1 MSIAAYMFPDELLI
15 DALQA
20 RQDDPAQPGEPLHTS
35 LELPQDDM
43 VDGDVPLRDRLA
55 ASQELTFDSIQGY
68 LNEIGRVA
76 LLSAAE
82 EVELAERL
90 ARGHAAERRLAEGE
104 PLIPQLRATLQAEVE
119 QGQAAHHHLTQANL
133 RLVVSIA
140 KKYVGRGLSLMDLIQ
155 EGNIGLMRAV
165 EKFDPTRGNRFSTY
179 ATWWIRQAVT
189 RALAEQSRTIRL
201 PVHMS
206 ESIGQLKRAVNRL
219 AQTLGRQPTREELA
233 LALGQ
238 PVEKITRVLEAL
250 RQPISLETPVGEDR
264 ENTLGEFI
272 EDKAQEAPAEVASQH
287 LLRHD
292 LLAVLD
298 ELTERE
304 RKILI
309 MRYGLQDGQHR
320 TLEEVGK
327 AIGMTRER
335 ARQIEA
341 EALRKLRAS
350 EVGRQLRDYLT

>member
-1 MSIAAYMFPDELLI
+1 MSIAEYMLTDELVI
-15 DALQA
+15 DELKA
-20 RQDDPAQPGEPLHTS
+20 RQGDHAEQGELLHNP
-35 LELPQDDM
+35 LELPQDEMADA
-43 VDGDVPLRDRLA
+43 DGLLGEQLA
-55 ASQELTFDSIQGY
+55 ANQEFALDSIQGY

-90 ARGHAAERRLAEGE
+90 ARGHAATLRLAESE
-104 PLIPQLRATLQAEVE
+104 LLPAQLRATLQAEVV
-119 QGQAAHHHLTQANL
+119 QGQAARHHLTQANL

-140 KKYVGRGLSLMDLIQ
+140 KKYIGHGLSLMDLIQ

-179 ATWWIRQAVT
+179 ATWWIRQAVS

-206 ESIGQLKRAVNRL
+206 DSIGQLKRAVNQL
-219 AQTLGRQPTREELA
+219 AQALGRQPTREELA

-238 PVEKITRVLEAL
+238 PIEKVTRVLEAL
-250 RQPISLETPVGEDR
+250 RQPISLESPVGEDR

-272 EDKAQEAPAEVASQH
+272 EDKAQETPIEMASQR
-287 LLRHD
+287 LLRQD
-292 LLAVLD
+292 LAAALD

-304 RKILI
+304 RKVLSL
-309 MRYGLQDGQHR
+309 RYGLADGQHR
-320 TLEEVGK
+320 TLEVVGK

-350 EVGRQLRDYLT
+350 EVGRHLRDYLT

>member
-1 MSIAAYMFPDELLI
+1 MTSPHVVPFRVSPAPALARIVERERGAQEMSIAEYMFPDELLI

-20 RQDDPAQPGEPLHTS
+20 RQDDHAQPGEPLHTS
-35 LELPQDDM
+35 LELSQDDDDM
-43 VDGDVPLRDRLA
+43 VDGHVPLRDRLA
-55 ASQELTFDSIQGY
+55 ASQELTLDSIQGY

-104 PLIPQLRATLQAEVE
+104 PLTPQLRAALQAEVV

-206 ESIGQLKRAVNRL
+206 DSVGQLRRAVDK
-219 AQTLGRQPTREELA
+219 LGQA
-233 LALGQ
+233 LALSLGL
-238 PVEKITRVLEAL
+238 PVEKINGLFAAM
-250 RQPISLETPVGEDR
+250 RQPISLETPVGEDG
-264 ENTLGEFI
+264 EGTLGALI
-272 EDKAQEAPAEVASQH
+272 EDKTQGSPAEA
-287 LLRHD
+287 
-292 LLAVLD
+292 A
-298 ELTERE
+298 
-304 RKILI
+304 
-309 MRYGLQDGQHR
+309 
-320 TLEEVGK
+320 
-327 AIGMTRER
+327 AN
-335 ARQIEA
+335 
-341 EALRKLRAS
+341 
-350 EVGRQLRDYLT
+350 